1 MKNNYT
7 DITITIQ
14 QKHHEKDLF
23 SAYFPVEPALSVP
36 GQLRQHKF
44 YYLRGA
50 LNLLN

>member
-14 QKHHEKDLF
+14 QKLYEKDLL
-23 SAYFPVEPALSVP
+23 PAGLMPLVP
-36 GQLRQHKF
+36 GGLWQHKF

-50 LNLLN
+50 LNFLN